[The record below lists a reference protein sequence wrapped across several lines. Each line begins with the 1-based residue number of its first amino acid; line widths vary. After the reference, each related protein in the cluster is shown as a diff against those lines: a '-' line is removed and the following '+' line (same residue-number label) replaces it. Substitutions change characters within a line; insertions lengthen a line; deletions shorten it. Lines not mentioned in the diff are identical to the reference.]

1 MPTFAPFRVA
11 LAAVADLAPEARRDE
26 YMGLYMM
33 VFNLAFAI
41 GPWAGT
47 VLLETWGGPTLC
59 TGTFLAGL
67 LSAILLSRTGAP
79 RRTAEEGNP

>member
-11 LAAVADLAPEARRDE
+11 LAAVADLAPEARRGE

-47 VLLETWGGPTLC
+47 VLLETWGGPTLW